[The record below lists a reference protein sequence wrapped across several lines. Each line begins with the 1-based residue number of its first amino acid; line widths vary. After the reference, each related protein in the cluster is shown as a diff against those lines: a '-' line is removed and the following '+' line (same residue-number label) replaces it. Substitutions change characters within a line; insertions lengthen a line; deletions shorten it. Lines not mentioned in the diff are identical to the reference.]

1 MSARQ
6 AAVAGLM
13 LAMLGGCTDSAPPA
27 APGQPADVAK
37 PADPSRNG
45 ARAGQWARAES
56 ARDKRPIVWQ
66 YREDFAVAPPR
77 QLPQLVVVSQAL
89 KIPYVGQTDPA
100 LERELAAREQR
111 LLDALTGKAELVA
124 VLDWSQQHDWFFYAD
139 AGVTRESVTL
149 ALGDVGG
156 RDVRVTLENDAQQQF
171 YGTLKQRVSGTQ

>member
-1 MSARQ
+1 VSARRA
-6 AAVAGLM
+6 AAVLM
-13 LAMLGGCTDSAPPA
+13 LAVLGGCADSTPPA
-27 APGQPADVAK
+27 APAPPADVAK

-56 ARDKRPIVWQ
+56 ERDKLPIAWQ

-100 LERELAAREQR
+100 LQQGFAVLEQH
-111 LLDALTGKAELVA
+111 LLDVLDDKAELVA
-124 VLDWSQQHDWFFYAD
+124 VLDWNQQHDWFFYAD
-139 AGVTRESVTL
+139 AGVTRESVEA

-156 RDVRVTLENDAQQQF
+156 RDIRVTLENDAQQQF
-171 YGTLKQRVSGTQ
+171 YGTLKQRVSGTP